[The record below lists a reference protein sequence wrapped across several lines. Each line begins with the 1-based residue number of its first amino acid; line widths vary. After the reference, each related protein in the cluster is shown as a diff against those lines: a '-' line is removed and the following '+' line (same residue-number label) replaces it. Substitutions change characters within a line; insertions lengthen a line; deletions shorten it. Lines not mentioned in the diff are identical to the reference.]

1 MMLSEVSSVT
11 RCLNKSSQKF
21 PQKLLKSGHRGY
33 HLKVVFFKLAAKS
46 HNNWA
51 PFVRKFLPYNHKK
64 LLNLVTLEASS
75 DLVLASVSKWPD
87 YLFNFASFK
96 LTYY

>member
-21 PQKLLKSGHRGY
+21 PQKLLKRGY

-51 PFVRKFLPYNHKK
+51 PFVRKFLP
-64 LLNLVTLEASS
+64 
-75 DLVLASVSKWPD
+75 
-87 YLFNFASFK
+87 
-96 LTYY
+96 